1 MLQNIKEIIMT
12 LDEKK
17 EFTVVVSVVV
27 AVSLIVLI
35 NLLRKFDIY
44 DFVYFIICIGSLVK
58 YIIVKTKK

>member
-1 MLQNIKEIIMT
+1 MT

-17 EFTVVVSVVV
+17 EFAVVVSVVV

-35 NLLRKFDIY
+35 NLTFSFKIDDLF
-44 DFVYFIICIGSLVK
+44 YFIVCIVTLVR

>member
-1 MLQNIKEIIMT
+1 MT

-17 EFTVVVSVVV
+17 EFVVVVSVVV

-35 NLLRKFDIY
+35 NLLHKFDIY
-44 DFVYFIICIGSLVK
+44 DLFYFMICIGSLVK

>member
-1 MLQNIKEIIMT
+1 MT

-17 EFTVVVSVVV
+17 EFTVVVSIVV

-44 DFVYFIICIGSLVK
+44 DFVYFIICIS